1 MRKSLLFGAMFLIA
15 SCTVQKEEEFE
26 SPDQHRYHAVAED
39 PVDSETR
46 VFADSKLRV
55 RWNEGDHISIFERIT
70 YNQEYEFL
78 GDTGDTAGDFGLVE
92 SSGYHS
98 GGNIEDGHVYAVYP
112 YDKKN
117 KCDYDGNLTV
127 TFPSVQHYKK
137 DSFGIGANVMVAK
150 TNTMD
155 LRFMHVGGYRTFK
168 LYGEGVFVSSIRI
181 ESNGD
186 EFLSGRTDVT
196 IDSDGKPAA
205 SFVES
210 ETNSKSVELVCDTP
224 VALGGT
230 EADAVEFW
238 FVLPPGT
245 LAQGFTVTITDIDG
259 NEFTKSTSNSI
270 EIKSGAKKSMAAF
283 EVELEP
289 VQPNFVIYYTS
300 TDGSVVTPFAA
311 NVFGANLVS
320 NEYVGTKGIMVFNTD
335 VTMIG
340 DNAFKDCMSLTGITI
355 PDSVTKIGESAFSG
369 CENLSYINIPNSV
382 ESIGENAFATTSLTS
397 FTIPEGITT
406 IEEGTFASCF
416 SLASVTIP
424 ESVKYIKSGAFTCC
438 SALSGITLPNNLES
452 IESDAFSN
460 CYSLTSIV
468 IPSRVTIIDNWAFGE
483 CGNLSQITLPD
494 GLEIIES
501 YAFYSCESLTSI
513 SIPPSVTSIGSN
525 AFEASGLT
533 KIVIPESVTSIGDRA
548 FYGCTR
554 MASITV
560 EAVYPPDNV
569 TNETFE
575 ETNECPIYVPATS
588 MNRYRDSW
596 GWYAYRMYAIP
607 PQTELAGHAY
617 VDMGN
622 GLKWATMNIGA
633 TSEEEYGD
641 YFAWGETETKE
652 SYTMANYVLASIP
665 ESETNPKLNGWK
677 FINKYTFADGMT
689 EGIWY
694 NASGEFIGDNKSIFA
709 DYNYVDDAAREHW
722 GSTWRIP
729 TAEEWQWLL
738 DNCYD
743 DHVAN
748 YKNTGIN
755 GLFLISHING
765 NELFLPEAGYRY
777 ETTLY
782 PNTDHGRYWS
792 STRSSHESDYAVSLL
807 FGNDDPD
814 SAKLDDDIDRLFGYP
829 IRAVSN

>member
-1 MRKSLLFGAMFLIA
+1 M
-15 SCTVQKEEEFE
+15 QKEVEFE
-26 SPDQHRYHAVAED
+26 NPSQHRYHAVVEE
-39 PVDSETR
+39 PVDAETR
-46 VFADSKLRV
+46 VYADSKLRV
-55 RWNEGDHISIFERIT
+55 RWNEGDRISIFERRT

-78 GDTGDTAGDFGLVE
+78 GDNGDTAGDFDPVE
-92 SSGYHS
+92 SSGYNTD
-98 GGNIEDGHVYAVYP
+98 GDITDGHVYAIYP
-112 YDKKN
+112 YHNRN
-117 KCDYDGNLTV
+117 KCDYDGKLTV
-127 TFPSVQHYKK
+127 EFPSTQHYKK
-137 DSFGIGANVMVAK
+137 DSFGVGANVMVAK
-150 TNTMD
+150 TNTMN

-168 LYGEGVFVSSIRI
+168 LYGEGVFVSSVRI
-181 ESNGD
+181 ESNGP
-186 EFLSGRTDVT
+186 EYLSGRTDVV
-196 IDSDGKPAA
+196 IGSDDNLAVT
-205 SFVES
+205 FVES
-210 ETNSKSVELVCDTP
+210 SSNSKSVELVCDTP
-224 VALGGT
+224 VALGGS
-230 EADAVEFW
+230 ADDAVEFW

-245 LAQGFTVTITDIDG
+245 LSQGFTVTITDIDG
-259 NEFTKSTSNSI
+259 NEFTKSTSNST
-270 EIKSGAKKSMAAF
+270 EIKSGVKKSMTAF

-289 VQPNFVIYYTS
+289 VHPNNVIYYTS
-300 TDGSVVTPFAA
+300 SDGNVITPFAT

-320 NEYVGTKGIMVFNTD
+320 NEYVGAKGIMVFDAD

-340 DNAFKDCMSLTGITI
+340 DHAFENCESLTGITI
-355 PDSVTKIGESAFSG
+355 PDSVTKIGESAF
-369 CENLSYINIPNSV
+369 EL
-382 ESIGENAFATTSLTS
+382 TSLTS
-397 FTIPEGITT
+397 FTIPEGMTT
-406 IEEGTFASCF
+406 IERNTFASCF

-424 ESVKYIKSGAFTCC
+424 ESVKYIKSGAFSCC
-438 SALSGITLPNNLES
+438 SDLSGITLPNNLES
-452 IESDAFSN
+452 IESDAFSY

-468 IPSRVTIIDNWAFGE
+468 IPSRVTSIDTWTFGM
-483 CGNLSQITLPD
+483 CYHLSQITLPD
-494 GLEIIES
+494 GLESIGDS
-501 YAFYSCESLTSI
+501 AFYSCESLASI
-513 SIPPSVTSIGSN
+513 SIPPSVTLIESG

-560 EAVYPPDNV
+560 EAVNPPADV
-569 TNETFE
+569 TNETFFD

-665 ESETNPKLNGWK
+665 ESEANPNLTGWK
-677 FINKYTFADGMT
+677 FINKYTFADGWT

-694 NASGEFIGDNKSIFA
+694 DASGEFIGDNKSTFA
-709 DYNYVDDAAREHW
+709 DYNYEDDAAREQW
-722 GSTWRIP
+722 GSTWRTP

-743 DHVAN
+743 EHVAN

-755 GLFLISHING
+755 GLFLISNING

-777 ETTLY
+777 ATSFY
-782 PNTDHGRYWS
+782 PNFDHGRYWS
-792 STRSSHESDYAVSLL
+792 STRSSSESDYAVSLL
-807 FGNDDPD
+807 YGNNGPD
-814 SAKLDDDIDRLFGYP
+814 TASLDDIDRLLGYP

>member
-1 MRKSLLFGAMFLIA
+1 MRKSLLFGAMLLVA

-26 SPDQHRYHAVAED
+26 NPAQHRYHAVAEE
-39 PVDSETR
+39 PVDAETR
-46 VFADSKLRV
+46 VYADSKLRV
-55 RWNEGDHISIFERIT
+55 RWNEGDHISIFERNT

-78 GDTGDTAGDFGLVE
+78 GDTGDTAGDFEQVE
-92 SSGYHS
+92 SSGYHT
-98 GGNIEDGHVYAVYP
+98 GGPIEDGHVYAIYP
-112 YDKKN
+112 YHNRN
-117 KCDYDGNLTV
+117 KCDYDGKLTV
-127 TFPSVQHYKK
+127 DFPSTQHYKK
-137 DSFGIGANVMVAK
+137 DSFGVGANVMVAK
-150 TNTMD
+150 TNTLD

-168 LYGEGVFVSSIRI
+168 LYGEGVFVSSVRI
-181 ESNGD
+181 ESNGP
-186 EFLSGRTDVT
+186 EYLSGRTEVV
-196 IDSDGKPAA
+196 IGSDDNLAI
-205 SFVES
+205 SFIES
-210 ETNSKSVELVCDTP
+210 TSNSKSVELVCDTP
-224 VALGGT
+224 VALGAT
-230 EADAVEFW
+230 DDDAVEFW

-245 LAQGFTVTITDIDG
+245 LTQGFTVTITDING
-259 NEFTKSTSNSI
+259 NEFTRSTSNSI
-270 EIKSGAKKSMAAF
+270 EIKSGVKKSMTAF

-289 VQPNFVIYYTS
+289 VHPNNVIYYTS
-300 TDGSVVTPFAA
+300 SDGNVIAPFAT

-320 NEYVGTKGIMVFNTD
+320 NEYVGAKGIMVFDAD

-340 DNAFKDCMSLTGITI
+340 DSAFKYCESLTGITI
-355 PDSVTKIGESAFSG
+355 PDSVKSIGESAFSG
-369 CENLSYINIPNSV
+369 CENLSDINIPDSV
-382 ESIGENAFATTSLTS
+382 KSIGENSFELTSLTS
-397 FTIPEGITT
+397 FTIPEGVTT
-406 IEEGTFASCF
+406 IESNTFASCF

-560 EAVYPPDNV
+560 EAVNPPADV
-569 TNETFE
+569 TNETFD
-575 ETNECPIYVPATS
+575 ETNECPIYVPAAS

-665 ESETNPKLNGWK
+665 ESETNPNGTGWK
-677 FINKYTFADGMT
+677 FINKYTFADRYT

-694 NASGEFIGDNKSIFA
+694 NASGEFIGDNKSTFA
-709 DYNYVDDAAREHW
+709 DYNYEDDAAREHW
-722 GSTWRIP
+722 GSTWRTP

-743 DHVAN
+743 EHVAN

-755 GLFLISHING
+755 GLFLISNING

-777 ETTLY
+777 ATNFY
-782 PNTDHGRYWS
+782 PNLSHGRYWS
-792 STRSSHESDYAVSLL
+792 STRSSSESDYAVSLL
-807 FGNDDPD
+807 YGNNGPDTATIDDM
-814 SAKLDDDIDRLFGYP
+814 DRFLGYP